1 VTQEV
6 LMSMV
11 NAPQSKLFTPPV
23 PQPQLPQE
31 AYQRMLRLLARM
43 MNEHIQKNVRPSA
56 QTEVADE

>member
-1 VTQEV
+1 
-6 LMSMV
+6 MSMV
-11 NAPQSKLFTPPV
+11 NARQGKLFTPPA

-56 QTEVADE
+56 QAEVADE